1 MLKPESM
8 KNLPAMSAE
17 ARGKYRLA
25 VPEEASVKNE
35 NVAAASAIANE
46 LKAERK
52 VIADLVARL
61 RGARET
67 VGVSLSE
74 LETRTGIQKSSL
86 SRLENSIAPNPT
98 MLTLHRYAAAIGLSL
113 KHALDCDS
121 DKTGTT

>member
-1 MLKPESM
+1 MLKPEST

-25 VPEEASVKNE
+25 VAEEAAVRIE
-35 NVAAASAIANE
+35 NIAAASAIANE

-113 KHALDCDS
+113 KHSLDCDS

>member
-35 NVAAASAIANE
+35 NVAAARKIAIE

-61 RGARET
+61 RGAGET
-67 VGVSLSE
+67 AGMSLNE
-74 LETRTGIQKSSL
+74 METRTGIQKSSL
-86 SRLENSIAPNPT
+86 SRLENSTAPNPT

-113 KHALDCDS
+113 KHSLDCDS

>member
-1 MLKPESM
+1 MLKPELM

-25 VPEEASVKNE
+25 VAEEASVKNE

-113 KHALDCDS
+113 KHSLDCDS

>member
-25 VPEEASVKNE
+25 VAEEASVKNE

-113 KHALDCDS
+113 KHSLDCDS